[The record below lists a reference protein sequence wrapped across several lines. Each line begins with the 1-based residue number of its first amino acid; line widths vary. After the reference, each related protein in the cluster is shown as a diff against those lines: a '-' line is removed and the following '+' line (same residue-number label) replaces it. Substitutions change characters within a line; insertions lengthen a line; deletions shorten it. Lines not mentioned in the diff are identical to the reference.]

1 MVFDPFFPEISAN
14 ADPLVSFPVRFS
26 RWWFQRKRT
35 ETIVAPLFRFSPRK
49 TAWGFQRKSVL
60 YGRQEDNFPSNY
72 QLQNTLHGV
81 SKEAKRRRKIR
92 TILKLYNIWH
102 KKVGTKLFSSSLKK
116 RDSSHPRKTP
126 FFPWNLKYFLMTF
139 KQSLKWESKCENDFR
154 SIWRNRS

>member
-1 MVFDPFFPEISAN
+1 MLTLSSHFPLGFPGGDFNENGRKQLLLHFFVFRPGKLPEAFKGKVFFMAAKKTIFHQIISC
-14 ADPLVSFPVRFS
+14 
-26 RWWFQRKRT
+26 K
-35 ETIVAPLFRFSPRK
+35 
-49 TAWGFQRKSVL
+49 
-60 YGRQEDNFPSNY
+60 
-72 QLQNTLHGV
+72 NTLHGV

-154 SIWRNRS
+154 SIWRNHARKMRHQFEVF